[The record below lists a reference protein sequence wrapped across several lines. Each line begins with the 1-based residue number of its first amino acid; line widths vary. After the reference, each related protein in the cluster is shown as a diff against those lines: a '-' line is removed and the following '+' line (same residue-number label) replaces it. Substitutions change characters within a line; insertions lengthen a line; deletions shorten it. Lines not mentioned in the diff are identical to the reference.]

1 LNPRF
6 LKRERGFVLE
16 GEDYEESDA
25 IDAFSK
31 AIQLDPKLAQAY
43 YSRGIEY
50 GQWRGKHA
58 ECMTI
63 PRLYLSRIGND
74 A

>member
-1 LNPRF
+1 LKPRF

-31 AIQLDPKLAQAY
+31 AIQLDQSLRKP
-43 YSRGIEY
+43 I
-50 GQWRGKHA
+50 
-58 ECMTI
+58 I
-63 PRLYLSRIGND
+63 PGGLNMVNGGVSMPSV
-74 A
+74 